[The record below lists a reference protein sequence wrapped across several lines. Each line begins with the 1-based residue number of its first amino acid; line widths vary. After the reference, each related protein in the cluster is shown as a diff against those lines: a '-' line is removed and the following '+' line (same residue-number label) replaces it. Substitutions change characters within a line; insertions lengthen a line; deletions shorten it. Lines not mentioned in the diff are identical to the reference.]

1 MYGTVKCER
10 LDLLDGYRRII
21 TLVFNIQQHGNQHGN
36 QHQIMWNTGWTLH
49 HAQSA
54 LFLRIY
60 LYVYAH
66 SALFL
71 RIYLYGEN
79 K

>member
-49 HAQSA
+49 HVYAQSA

-60 LYVYAH
+60 LYVNAH
-66 SALFL
+66 NQ
-71 RIYLYGEN
+71 LYSI
-79 K
+79 